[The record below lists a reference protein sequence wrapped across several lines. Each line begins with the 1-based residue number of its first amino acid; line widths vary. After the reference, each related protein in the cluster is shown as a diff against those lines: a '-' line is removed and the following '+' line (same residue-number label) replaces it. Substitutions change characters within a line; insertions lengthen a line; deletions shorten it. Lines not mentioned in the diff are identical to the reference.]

1 MPDTQPLSPSQRQQ
15 RQQLRR
21 QIRLRRRQLSPGQR
35 RRAARRAGP
44 ALARALQHRPAN
56 HIALYLAN
64 DGELDLLP
72 GMTHPRL
79 SQTSTYLPW
88 LDPLRP
94 GYLHFRL
101 WQPHHPMRPNQYGIA
116 EPARALRGRAL
127 WALDVILLPAVAFD
141 RAGYRLGM
149 GGGYYDRTLADLER
163 RPRRPRLVAVGY
175 DFQCVEEGMLPVAR
189 WDQPVD
195 QIVTAGS
202 G

>member
-1 MPDTQPLSPSQRQQ
+1 MPAQQPLSPAQRQQ

-21 QIRLRRRQLSPGQR
+21 QCRQQRRQLTPGQR
-35 RRAARRAGP
+35 RRASRRVGP
-44 ALARALQHRPAN
+44 ALTRALQHRPAR

-79 SQTSTYLPW
+79 RHASTYLPW
-88 LDPLRP
+88 LDPLRR
-94 GYLHFRL
+94 GHLKFRL
-101 WQPHHPMRPNQYGIA
+101 WQAHHAMTPNQYGIA

-141 RAGYRLGM
+141 RAGYRMGM
-149 GGGYYDRTLADLER
+149 GGGYYDRTLADLQR
-163 RPRRPRLVAVGY
+163 RPRQPMLVAVGY
-175 DFQCVEEGMLPVAR
+175 DFQCVEEGMLPVAP

-195 QIVTAGS
+195 RIVTAGS